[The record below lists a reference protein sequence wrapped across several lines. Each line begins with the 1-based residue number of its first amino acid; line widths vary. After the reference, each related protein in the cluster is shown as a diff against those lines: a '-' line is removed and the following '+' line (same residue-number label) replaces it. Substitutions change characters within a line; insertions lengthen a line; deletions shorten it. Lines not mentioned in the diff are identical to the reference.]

1 MKQIKC
7 LHVNSS
13 FQVGGI
19 EHWLVSISKHLRSR
33 NVLMDVM
40 VGRTGPEPLAEE
52 FLKYGNQVHYC
63 GSITKPWRYAWKYIK
78 ILRNYGPYDV
88 VHCHIGALS
97 WFVLAIAWLF
107 GIHVRVSNSHSEY
120 YNQDSFS
127 MRIQRSI
134 FSKLIR
140 LFSTCRIAASKAA
153 GKSLF
158 GNNWGDGICEKV
170 FYLGIDLDRFST
182 PTKFPVSKSSLA
194 IPDDAYVVG
203 HVGGFRPVK
212 NHRFIIE
219 IAVELLKVNPETR
232 FLLLGGGSLENEIRQ
247 MAAERGVIS
256 NFVFTGVVSD
266 VPSYLDMMDCFILP
280 SIYEGL
286 PLSLLEAQAAG
297 IPSLISD
304 VITPKAD
311 IIEDLIVRVSTMQ
324 NASIWAKAIVETFR
338 RGRIEREYA
347 LRYFIGSPMDI
358 SVSAY
363 NLLKLYLSNHR

>member
-7 LHVNSS
+7 LHVSSS

-19 EHWLVSISKHLRSR
+19 ECWLVSISKHLRCR

-40 VGRTGPEPLAEE
+40 VGRSGPEPLAEK
-52 FLKYGNQVHYC
+52 FLRYGNRVHYC
-63 GSITKPWRYAWKYIK
+63 GSITKPWRYAWKYIR
-78 ILRNYGPYDV
+78 ILKNYGPYDV
-88 VHCHIGALS
+88 VHCHTGALS

-107 GIHVRVSNSHSEY
+107 GIRVRISNSHSEY
-120 YNQDSFS
+120 YNLDSFS
-127 MRIQRSI
+127 KRIQRSI

-140 LFSTCRIAASKAA
+140 LFSTCRIATSKSA

-158 GNNWGDGICEKV
+158 GNNWGDGVYEKV
-170 FYLGIDLDRFST
+170 FYLGIDLERFSALT
-182 PTKFPVSKSSLA
+182 ETPVSKSSLA
-194 IPDDAYVVG
+194 IPNDAYVVG

-219 IAVELLKVNPETR
+219 IAVELLKVNPDTR

-247 MAAERGVIS
+247 IATERGVIS
-256 NFVFTGVVSD
+256 NIVFTGVVSD
-266 VPSYLDMMDCFILP
+266 VPAYLDVMDCFILP

-297 IPSLISD
+297 IPSIISD
-304 VITPKAD
+304 VITSEAD

-324 NASIWAKAIVETFR
+324 KASIWAKAIVETFR
-338 RGRIEREYA
+338 KGRIEREEA

-358 SVSAY
+358 SVSTQT
-363 NLLKLYLSNHR
+363 LLKLYLSHHR